1 MKLYRKISVLAMAA
15 LVLAAGFTSCSEDD
29 LDTNQYNK
37 SGVNILGFGPMP
49 ITRGATMRVTGTQLN
64 QVKEV
69 LFPEGNQ
76 KLTPA
81 TTYVN
86 GDFSVQS
93 SEEMTVT
100 IPDQCVPGKLRLV
113 TNNGETI
120 VSASNITFVEEIKV
134 SSMSPDPVHPGDVLT
149 IKGEYVWNI
158 GQVVFFDHVTVNAED
173 FVKNTRTEIQVR
185 VPMEAKTGEVAYNDG
200 SDGAENTQ
208 IGTLN
213 VDAAKATG
221 VSNANPEFGETITI
235 TGENLDLVSS
245 IDFPAVADVPF
256 QVANDGKSIN
266 VTVPTNTISG
276 TVTLNS
282 ASGLT
287 TSVNITVPLATVSS
301 TSPVK
306 DVKVGQTITIKGNK
320 LDRITQLILPAIDN
334 PLKKGQFTQSATEI
348 SFVVPE
354 GMGDGKVT
362 LVQHDNYSVESD
374 KISMYSEAPETTI
387 WAGKFVIG
395 NWNAGMQELAW
406 GGYDWSTVKPGQV
419 LTVYLTPDM
428 SEGWSQIRIGN
439 GSWAALPGT
448 ADVNPLTAADTKFS
462 VTLTQAMIDEMVKN
476 GGLVICGAFFTIT
489 KITLSILETTI
500 WSGHFALGSWAA
512 GMGDL
517 SWGGYDWS
525 KVAVG
530 TTLKLY
536 YEVDSSVGY
545 INIRF
550 GNGSW
555 EALPSTKGWGSD
567 GNASP
572 DPSET
577 SIKTVL
583 TKDDL
588 DQLVNKGGLVI
599 CGAGIFVKKVVLRR
613 SIYFVISPVCYSHVL
628 LSHHVTEIV
637 MMAKRLHPK

>member
-1 MKLYRKISVLAMAA
+1 MKIYRKISVLAMAA
-15 LVLAAGFTSCSEDD
+15 LVLASGLTSCGEDD

-37 SGVNILGFGPMP
+37 SGVNILAFGPMP

-64 QVKEV
+64 NVKEV

-81 TTYVN
+81 TTYIN
-86 GDFSVQS
+86 GEFSLQN

-113 TNNGETI
+113 TNSGETI
-120 VSASNITFVEEIKV
+120 VSASNITFAEEIKV
-134 SSMSPDPVHPGDVLT
+134 SSISPNPVHPGDIVT

-158 GQVVFFDHVTVNAED
+158 GQVVFFDHVVVNAED

-185 VPMEAKTGEVAYNDG
+185 VPMEAKTGDVAYNDG
-200 SDGAENTQ
+200 SDGAENTV
-208 IGTLN
+208 ITNLT
-213 VDAAKATG
+213 VDAAIATG
-221 VSNANPEFGETITI
+221 VSNPTPEFGETINI
-235 TGENLDLVSS
+235 TGENLDLVSCV
-245 IDFPAVADVPF
+245 DFPAVEDVDF
-256 QVANDGKSIN
+256 NTAEDGKSI
-266 VTVPTNTISG
+266 TVQVPANTVSG
-276 TVTLNS
+276 SIVLTS
-282 ASGLT
+282 YSGLT
-287 TSVNITVPLATVSS
+287 TTVDFTVPLATVSS
-301 TSPVK
+301 TDPVK
-306 DVKVGQTITIKGNK
+306 DVKVGQTITIKGNN
-320 LDRITQLILPAIDN
+320 LNRIVELLLPAIDE
-334 PLKKGQFTQSATEI
+334 PLLPGDFTQSATQI
-348 SFVVPE
+348 TFKVPE

-362 LVQHDNYSVESD
+362 LIQHENYSVESD

-395 NWNAGMQELAW
+395 EWNAGMQELAW
-406 GGYDWSTVKPGQV
+406 GGYDWSTVKAGQV

-428 SEGWSQIRIGN
+428 SAGWSQIRVGN

-448 ADVNPLTAADTKFS
+448 ADVNPLTGEDTKFS

-476 GGLVICGAFFTIT
+476 GGLVICGAYFTVT
-489 KITLSILETTI
+489 KITLSILETVI
-500 WSGHFALGSWAA
+500 WSGSFKLGSWENGLQELA
-512 GMGDL
+512 
-517 SWGGYDWS
+517 WGGYDWS

-536 YEVDSSVGY
+536 YEVDPSVGY

-555 EALPSTKGWGSD
+555 SALPSTKSWGTD

-577 SIKTVL
+577 TIKTVL
-583 TKDDL
+583 TDADMNEL
-588 DQLVNKGGLVI
+588 INNGGLVI
-599 CGAGIFVKKVVLRR
+599 CGAGIICKKIVLQ
-613 SIYFVISPVCYSHVL
+613 
-628 LSHHVTEIV
+628 
-637 MMAKRLHPK
+637 